1 MMIVLAIIAM
11 LVVGASPTVVQ
22 MMRDRRVSRAAGGL
36 VDFMRIA
43 RTRAIGKGQPIL
55 VSWNGAGIQPF
66 IHPGGTGYIEIDE
79 PIVTKNNMA
88 NTCDMTQWRTAATQM
103 VDNFDIQNGLYDYTA
118 VTFYDE
124 GGNNPMGADICF
136 SPTGRM
142 YIRTGSA
149 GSVTGAFSV
158 VTGVPSFAVF
168 NTYTNAA
175 KTLTPGGVGSLGARW
190 VFVMPNGVAR
200 VQL

>member
-22 MMRDRRVSRAAGGL
+22 MMRDRRVSRAAGAL

-43 RTRAIGKGQPIL
+43 RTKAIGRGQPIL
-55 VSWNGAGIQPF
+55 VSWNGAGHQAG
-66 IHPGGTGYIEIDE
+66 HPGGTGYIEIDE
-79 PIVTKNNMA
+79 PIITKNNMA
-88 NTCDMTQWRTAATQM
+88 NTCDMTQWHTASTQT
-103 VDNFDIQNGLYDYTA
+103 VDNLDIQNGLYDYTA
-118 VTFYDE
+118 ITFYDE
-124 GGNNPMGADICF
+124 SGNNPQGAEICF

-142 YIRTGSA
+142 YIRTGA
-149 GSVTGAFSV
+149 PGAVAGAFAV
-158 VTGVPSFAVF
+158 VTGVPAFAVF

-175 KTLTPGGVGSLGARW
+175 QTLTPGGVGSTGARW
-190 VFVMPNGVAR
+190 VYLMPNGVAR